1 MKIRALLFICCTTI
15 LVSAVEAKIKEDE
28 GAPKQIVHIEKMDK
42 RVSELMADRVNI
54 RKNME
59 LKELA
64 TLSEI
69 EMEEKENLMFPAD
82 ELYGSNWENR
92 WVDPFRGA
100 AKVNFPDSFAIDC
113 SSFVYPIAI
122 DSMARITSKYG
133 PRRRRMHNGL
143 DIKVY
148 IGDTIRAA
156 FSGKVRMVK
165 YERRGYGKYVV
176 IRHENGLETVYGHLS
191 KQIVDENQY
200 VEAGEPIGLGG
211 NTGRSTGSH
220 LHFETRFLGQAINP
234 ALLFDFE
241 KQDIVINVDLRK
253 EPKVRIQ
260 INPLFIEGKYNKLV
274 RGIPQTKWPC
284 GKCKGKGCEE
294 CNFTGKQYRE
304 SVEELLSEPI
314 LEATNGWQAKFH
326 GAGRE
331 DIDVLMLGS
340 GRPFVLEIKE
350 PKIRKINLDA
360 LEEKINKMTEGKTS
374 YHNLKFCERNRKAEI
389 KVSSSDA
396 YKIYKALVKCD
407 KPYDKD
413 KLASL
418 NNLDEI
424 HQQTPLR
431 VLHRRADKVRIKHVH
446 NVSCEIIDD
455 TTFEM
460 TVKTEGGLYIKE
472 LISGDE
478 DRTKPNVGEVLGVKS
493 ICEQLDVVEVSEK

>member
-1 MKIRALLFICCTTI
+1 MILKCVKVVAAAAFA
-15 LVSAVEAKIKEDE
+15 LVSLNVSGQDLLARQAPIDRKLKAVDSVALIRQIKAEKSAYPAYSLYPNWSNE
-28 GAPKQIVHIEKMDK
+28 RVH
-42 RVSELMADRVNI
+42 A
-54 RKNME
+54 
-59 LKELA
+59 
-64 TLSEI
+64 
-69 EMEEKENLMFPAD
+69 
-82 ELYGSNWENR
+82 YGNT
-92 WVDPFRGA
+92 VTIPDTFR
-100 AKVNFPDSFAIDC
+100 IDMTG
-113 SSFVYPIAI
+113 FRMPTEHTK
-122 DSMARITSKYG
+122 ITSKFG

-294 CNFTGKQYRE
+294 CNFTGKQYSE

-350 PKIRKINLDA
+350 PKIRKIDLGA
-360 LEEKINKMTEGKTS
+360 LEEKINKITEGKTS

-418 NNLDEI
+418 NDLDEI